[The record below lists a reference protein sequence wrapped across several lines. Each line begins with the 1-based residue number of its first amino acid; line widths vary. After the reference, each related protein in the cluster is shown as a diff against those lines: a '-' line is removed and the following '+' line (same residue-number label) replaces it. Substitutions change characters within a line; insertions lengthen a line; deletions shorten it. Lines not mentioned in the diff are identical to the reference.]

1 MIRGVS
7 GQHRVACAILFLVLF
22 GFSGLS
28 VAAETPSAPNTTPGY
43 LQYQEPAKATAGST
57 VGTLAY
63 VLSLVVLFIGVIV
76 LAYLTSRFIAAK
88 MGGIGQSAG
97 SSIHMTLALGPNR
110 NIHLVEMAGRFF
122 VVGAT
127 EHTIQML
134 FEIDSAEEI
143 ARIRQTVQTT
153 SPSFEAALG
162 SQISA
167 LKQIRDRFPGMFSPT
182 GGADKNDNQEKR

>member
-1 MIRGVS
+1 MIRS
-7 GQHRVACAILFLVLF
+7 AQSRRWIACAIGMILFCGTF
-22 GFSGLS
+22 GLTL
-28 VAAETPSAPNTTPGY
+28 AAEPANPTSATGY
-43 LQYQEPAKATAGST
+43 LQYQDPAAKP
-57 VGTLAY
+57 VGTAWGTFAY
-63 VLSLVVLFIGVIV
+63 VLSLIVLFIGVIV
-76 LAYLTSRFIAAK
+76 LAYFTSRFLAAK
-88 MGGIGQSAG
+88 MGGISHGAG
-97 SSIHMTLALGPNR
+97 TAIHMTLALGPNR

-134 FEIDSAEEI
+134 FEIDSEEEI

-153 SPSFEAALG
+153 APSFEAVLG

-182 GGADKNDNQEKR
+182 GGADKNNNQEKR